1 MAFKSVVV
9 NSAVDLKAA
18 IETFAQANGWT
29 LASDIL
35 SKNGCYVKL
44 TVASVNEIRIQG
56 AKNGDFTGVNLPP
69 HYNRIYISTWP
80 SNATVNMAA
89 FNNPDIIWMTMN
101 YDVVKFHHIGFGN
114 MVKYGNWNGG
124 QWFFATHTTYSYDT
138 RCATSIHGMAGIG
151 YGYGGEAALFWD
163 ADCSNDWDL
172 NYVHG
177 NSTFVECD
185 LRGRIWEPP
194 ASNDANLNYYTARVM
209 SPIHYKNPN
218 VFNSQT
224 LLSPFQV
231 WLKSAD
237 GYLQCLGHVDHV
249 RWVKLTNYNP
259 GDLITLGSEKWKL
272 YPWCVH
278 DVSYPDGKGSSYSSP
293 SPSTGVLGVA
303 VKYDGP

>member
-1 MAFKSVVV
+1 MAFQSVVV

-18 IETFAQANGWT
+18 IETFAQSNGWT
-29 LASDIL
+29 LVSDVL
-35 SKNGCYVKL
+35 SKNDCYVKL

-56 AKNGDFTGVNLPP
+56 AKNGDFAGVNLPP
-69 HYNRIYISTWP
+69 HYNRICISTWP
-80 SNATVNMAA
+80 SNAAVNMVA
-89 FNNPDIIWMTMN
+89 FSDPDIIWMTMN

-114 MVKYGNWNGG
+114 MVKYGAWTGG
-124 QWFFATHTTYSYDT
+124 QWFFATHTTYNSDT
-138 RCATSIHGMAGIG
+138 RCASYVDGLAGVG

-163 ADCSNDWDL
+163 ARCIDDWSGG
-172 NYVHG
+172 YIHT

-194 ASNDANLNYYTARVM
+194 ASADENLNYFTARVI
-209 SPIHYKNPN
+209 SPIHRKNPN
-218 VFNSQT
+218 VFNGQT
-224 LLSPFQV
+224 LLTPFQV

-278 DVSYPDGKGSSYSSP
+278 DVTYPDGKGSRYSSQ
-293 SPSTGVLGVA
+293 SASTGVLGVA